1 MKYIKFILV
10 HVLLDIFF
18 LVAMTYLYFRGASG
32 SLLLR
37 NLPLWFICA
46 FAIFVCVKNVKFKGL
61 FEAIGE
67 CALFIGM
74 FMWYQYATAH
84 DYDVL
89 ASSMPF
95 MKFVRSVILVICFF
109 LILDIIKSYL
119 MSFIKS
125 AQIFYLAQD
134 EDITI
139 LDSFFGAVK
148 RFKFTFAIPIFN
160 TIIRSCIGE
169 VLQFIQNHSKKK
181 DDEDTAEKDDN
192 GFLELLGD
200 IGDSGLGKL
209 TKKALKLYTSYAD
222 ECVQLYCYRHP
233 EQSMFKSTLQALSIF
248 FKNCIQIIKAMSAI
262 VILQVIIKIVLGVCA
277 IAVIISYHAFSF
289 SQMLI
294 VYLMVKILDFV
305 IADAV
310 IEPLMLQKILLAFNK
325 FSYEDDSFEAI
336 LSKFPVLNKIK
347 KLQGIAEPDDLEQPM
362 ENTPEDQLD
371 ETTKQGEMGDQEDE
385 SHRNTEERKK
395 ESYL

>member
-181 DDEDTAEKDDN
+181 DDEDTAKKDDN

-294 VYLMVKILDFV
+294 VYLMIKILDFV

-325 FSYEDDSFEAI
+325 FSYEYDSFEAI

>member
-262 VILQVIIKIVLGVCA
+262 VILQVIIKIVLGICA

-347 KLQGIAEPDDLEQPM
+347 KLQGIAEPDDLEQTT
-362 ENTPEDQLD
+362 ENIPEGQLD
-371 ETTKQGEMGDQEDE
+371 ETTKQGEMRDQEDE

>member
-294 VYLMVKILDFV
+294 VYLMIKILDFV

-325 FSYEDDSFEAI
+325 FSYEYDSFEAI

>member
-46 FAIFVCVKNVKFKGL
+46 FAIFVCVKNVKYKGL

-74 FMWYQYATAH
+74 FMWYQYATTH

-95 MKFVRSVILVICFF
+95 MKFARSVILVICFF

-192 GFLELLGD
+192 GFMELLGD

-262 VILQVIIKIVLGVCA
+262 VILQVIIKIVLGICA

-294 VYLMVKILDFV
+294 VYLMIKILDFV

-325 FSYEDDSFEAI
+325 FSYEYDSFEAI

-347 KLQGIAEPDDLEQPM
+347 KLQGIAEPDDLEQTM
-362 ENTPEDQLD
+362 ENTPEGQLD

>member
-61 FEAIGE
+61 FETIGE

-262 VILQVIIKIVLGVCA
+262 VILQVIIKIVLGICA

-347 KLQGIAEPDDLEQPM
+347 KLQGIAEPDDLEQTT
-362 ENTPEDQLD
+362 ENIPEGQLD

>member
-1 MKYIKFILV
+1 
-10 HVLLDIFF
+10 
-18 LVAMTYLYFRGASG
+18 
-32 SLLLR
+32 
-37 NLPLWFICA
+37 
-46 FAIFVCVKNVKFKGL
+46 
-61 FEAIGE
+61 
-67 CALFIGM
+67 
-74 FMWYQYATAH
+74 MWYQYATAH

-95 MKFVRSVILVICFF
+95 MKFARSVILVICFF

-181 DDEDTAEKDDN
+181 DDEDTVEKDDN
-192 GFLELLGD
+192 GFMELLGD

-262 VILQVIIKIVLGVCA
+262 VILQVIIKIVLGICA

-294 VYLMVKILDFV
+294 VYLMIKILDFV

-310 IEPLMLQKILLAFNK
+310 IEPLMLQKIL
-325 FSYEDDSFEAI
+325 EAI
-336 LSKFPVLNKIK
+336 LLKFPVLNKIK
-347 KLQGIAEPDDLEQPM
+347 KLQSIAEPDDLEQTM
-362 ENTPEDQLD
+362 ENTPEGQLD
-371 ETTKQGEMGDQEDE
+371 ETTKQGDMGDQEDE

-395 ESYL
+395 EPYL

>member
-46 FAIFVCVKNVKFKGL
+46 FAIFVCVKNVKYKGL
-61 FEAIGE
+61 FEVIGE

-192 GFLELLGD
+192 GFMGLLGD

-262 VILQVIIKIVLGVCA
+262 VILQVIIKIVLGICA

-294 VYLMVKILDFV
+294 VYLMIKILDFV

-325 FSYEDDSFEAI
+325 FSYEYDSFEAI

-347 KLQGIAEPDDLEQPM
+347 KLQGIAEPDDLEQTM
-362 ENTPEDQLD
+362 ENTPEGQLD

>member
-262 VILQVIIKIVLGVCA
+262 VILQVIIKIVLGICT

-347 KLQGIAEPDDLEQPM
+347 KLQGIAEPDDLEQTM
-362 ENTPEDQLD
+362 ENTPEGQLD
-371 ETTKQGEMGDQEDE
+371 ETTEQGEMGDQEDE

>member
-192 GFLELLGD
+192 GFMELLGD

-262 VILQVIIKIVLGVCA
+262 VILQVIIKIVLGICA

-294 VYLMVKILDFV
+294 VYLMIKILDFV

-325 FSYEDDSFEAI
+325 FSYEYDSFEAI

-347 KLQGIAEPDDLEQPM
+347 KLQGIAEPDDLEQTM
-362 ENTPEDQLD
+362 ENTPEGQLD
-371 ETTKQGEMGDQEDE
+371 ETTKQGEMRDQEDE

-395 ESYL
+395 EPYL

>member
-1 MKYIKFILV
+1 
-10 HVLLDIFF
+10 
-18 LVAMTYLYFRGASG
+18 
-32 SLLLR
+32 
-37 NLPLWFICA
+37 
-46 FAIFVCVKNVKFKGL
+46 
-61 FEAIGE
+61 
-67 CALFIGM
+67 
-74 FMWYQYATAH
+74 
-84 DYDVL
+84 
-89 ASSMPF
+89 
-95 MKFVRSVILVICFF
+95 
-109 LILDIIKSYL
+109 

-192 GFLELLGD
+192 GFMELLGD

-209 TKKALKLYTSYAD
+209 TKKALKLYTSYAA

-294 VYLMVKILDFV
+294 VYLMIKILDFV

-325 FSYEDDSFEAI
+325 FSYEYDSFEAI

>member
-192 GFLELLGD
+192 GFMELLGD

-262 VILQVIIKIVLGVCA
+262 VILQVIIKIVLGICA

-294 VYLMVKILDFV
+294 VYLMIKILDFV

-325 FSYEDDSFEAI
+325 FSYEYDSFEAI

-347 KLQGIAEPDDLEQPM
+347 KLQGIAEPDDLEQTT
-362 ENTPEDQLD
+362 ENTPEGQLD
-371 ETTKQGEMGDQEDE
+371 ETTKQGEMRDQEDE

>member
-46 FAIFVCVKNVKFKGL
+46 FAIFVCVKNVKFNGL

-262 VILQVIIKIVLGVCA
+262 VILQVIIKIVLGICT

-347 KLQGIAEPDDLEQPM
+347 KLQGIAEPDDLEQTM
-362 ENTPEDQLD
+362 ENTPEGQLD
-371 ETTKQGEMGDQEDE
+371 ETTEQGEMGDQEDE

>member
-192 GFLELLGD
+192 GFMELLGD

-262 VILQVIIKIVLGVCA
+262 VILQVIIKIVLGICA

-294 VYLMVKILDFV
+294 VYLMIKILDFV

-325 FSYEDDSFEAI
+325 FSYEYDSFEAI

-347 KLQGIAEPDDLEQPM
+347 KLQGIAEPDDLEQTM
-362 ENTPEDQLD
+362 ENTPEGQLD
-371 ETTKQGEMGDQEDE
+371 ETTKQGEMRDQEDE

-395 ESYL
+395 ELYL

>member
-46 FAIFVCVKNVKFKGL
+46 FAIFVCVKNVKYKGL

-181 DDEDTAEKDDN
+181 EDEDTAEKDDN
-192 GFLELLGD
+192 GFMELLGD

>member
-262 VILQVIIKIVLGVCA
+262 VILQVIIKIVLGICA

-289 SQMLI
+289 NQMLI

-347 KLQGIAEPDDLEQPM
+347 KLQGIAEPDDLEQTT
-362 ENTPEDQLD
+362 ENIPEGQLD

>member
-192 GFLELLGD
+192 GFMELLGD

-262 VILQVIIKIVLGVCA
+262 VILQVIIKIVLGICA

-294 VYLMVKILDFV
+294 VYLMIKILDFV

-325 FSYEDDSFEAI
+325 FSYEYDSFEAI

-347 KLQGIAEPDDLEQPM
+347 KLQSIAEPDDLEQTM
-362 ENTPEDQLD
+362 ENTPEGQLD
-371 ETTKQGEMGDQEDE
+371 ETTKQGDMGDQEDE

-395 ESYL
+395 EPYL

>member
-262 VILQVIIKIVLGVCA
+262 VILQVIIKIVLGICA

-347 KLQGIAEPDDLEQPM
+347 KLQGIAEPDDLEQTM
-362 ENTPEDQLD
+362 ENTPEGQLD
-371 ETTKQGEMGDQEDE
+371 ETTEQGEMGDQEDE

>member
-18 LVAMTYLYFRGASG
+18 LVAMTYLYFKGASG

-46 FAIFVCVKNVKFKGL
+46 FAIFVCVKNVKYKGL

-169 VLQFIQNHSKKK
+169 VLQFIQSHSKKK
-181 DDEDTAEKDDN
+181 DDEETTENDDN
-192 GFLELLGD
+192 GFMELLGD

-262 VILQVIIKIVLGVCA
+262 VILQVIIKIVLGICA

-347 KLQGIAEPDDLEQPM
+347 KLQGVAEPDDLEQTT
-362 ENTPEDQLD
+362 ENTSEDQLD
-371 ETTKQGEMGDQEDE
+371 ETTKQGETGDQEDE
-385 SHRNTEERKK
+385 SYRNTEERKK

>member
-46 FAIFVCVKNVKFKGL
+46 FAIFVCVKNVKYKGL

-95 MKFVRSVILVICFF
+95 MKFARSVILVICFF

-192 GFLELLGD
+192 GFMELLGD

-262 VILQVIIKIVLGVCA
+262 VILQVIIKIVLGICA

-289 SQMLI
+289 RQMLI
-294 VYLMVKILDFV
+294 VYLMIKILDFV

-325 FSYEDDSFEAI
+325 FSYEYDSFEAI

-347 KLQGIAEPDDLEQPM
+347 KLQGIAEPDDLEQTM
-362 ENTPEDQLD
+362 ENTPEGQLD

>member
-61 FEAIGE
+61 FEAFGE

-125 AQIFYLAQD
+125 AQIFYLSQD

-192 GFLELLGD
+192 GFMELLGD

-262 VILQVIIKIVLGVCA
+262 VILQVIIKIVLGICA

-294 VYLMVKILDFV
+294 VYLMIKILDFV

-325 FSYEDDSFEAI
+325 FSYEYDSFEAI

-347 KLQGIAEPDDLEQPM
+347 KLQGIAEPDDLEQTM
-362 ENTPEDQLD
+362 ENTPEGQLD
-371 ETTKQGEMGDQEDE
+371 ETTKQGEMRDQEDE

>member
-84 DYDVL
+84 DYDML

-262 VILQVIIKIVLGVCA
+262 VILQVIIKIVLGICA

-347 KLQGIAEPDDLEQPM
+347 KLQGIAEPDDLEQTT
-362 ENTPEDQLD
+362 ENIPEGQLN

>member
-262 VILQVIIKIVLGVCA
+262 VILQIIIKIVLGICA

-347 KLQGIAEPDDLEQPM
+347 KLQGIAEPDDLEQTM
-362 ENTPEDQLD
+362 ENIPEGQLD

>member
-148 RFKFTFAIPIFN
+148 RFKFTFAIPVFN

-169 VLQFIQNHSKKK
+169 VLQFIQNHSKKN

-262 VILQVIIKIVLGVCA
+262 VILQIIIKIVLGICA

-347 KLQGIAEPDDLEQPM
+347 KLQGIAEPDDLEQTM
-362 ENTPEDQLD
+362 ENIPEGQLD

>member
-192 GFLELLGD
+192 GFMELLGD

-262 VILQVIIKIVLGVCA
+262 VILQVIIKIVLGICA

-294 VYLMVKILDFV
+294 VYLMIKILDFV

-325 FSYEDDSFEAI
+325 FSYEYDSFEAI

-347 KLQGIAEPDDLEQPM
+347 KLQGIAEPDDLEQTM
-362 ENTPEDQLD
+362 ENTPEGQLD
-371 ETTKQGEMGDQEDE
+371 ETTKQGEMRDQEDE

>member
-46 FAIFVCVKNVKFKGL
+46 FAIFVCVKNVKYKGL

-95 MKFVRSVILVICFF
+95 MKFARSVILVICFF

-181 DDEDTAEKDDN
+181 EDEDTAEKDDN
-192 GFLELLGD
+192 GFMELLGD

-262 VILQVIIKIVLGVCA
+262 VILQVIIKIVLGICA

-325 FSYEDDSFEAI
+325 FSYEYDSFEAI

-347 KLQGIAEPDDLEQPM
+347 KLQGIAEPDDLEQTM
-362 ENTPEDQLD
+362 ENTPEGQLD
-371 ETTKQGEMGDQEDE
+371 ETTKQGEMRDQEDE

>member
-262 VILQVIIKIVLGVCA
+262 VILQVIIKIVLGICA

-310 IEPLMLQKILLAFNK
+310 IEPLMLQKILLTFNK

-347 KLQGIAEPDDLEQPM
+347 KLQGIAEPDDLEQTT
-362 ENTPEDQLD
+362 ENIPEGQLD

>member
-192 GFLELLGD
+192 GFMELLGD

-262 VILQVIIKIVLGVCA
+262 VILQVIIKIVLGICA

-294 VYLMVKILDFV
+294 VYLMIKILDFV

-325 FSYEDDSFEAI
+325 FSYEYDSFEAI

-347 KLQGIAEPDDLEQPM
+347 KLQSIAEPDDLEQTM
-362 ENTPEDQLD
+362 ENTSEGQLD
-371 ETTKQGEMGDQEDE
+371 ETTEQGEMGDQEDE

>member
-18 LVAMTYLYFRGASG
+18 LVAMTYLYFKGASG

-46 FAIFVCVKNVKFKGL
+46 FAVFVCVKNVKYKGL

-192 GFLELLGD
+192 GFMELLGD

-347 KLQGIAEPDDLEQPM
+347 KLQGIAEPDDLEQTM
-362 ENTPEDQLD
+362 ENIPEGQLD

>member
-46 FAIFVCVKNVKFKGL
+46 FAIFVCVKNVKYKGL

-192 GFLELLGD
+192 GFMELLGD

-262 VILQVIIKIVLGVCA
+262 VILQVIIKIVLGICA

-294 VYLMVKILDFV
+294 VYLMIKILDFV

-325 FSYEDDSFEAI
+325 FSYEYDSFEAI

-347 KLQGIAEPDDLEQPM
+347 KLQSIAEPDDLEQTM
-362 ENTPEDQLD
+362 ENTPEGQLD
-371 ETTKQGEMGDQEDE
+371 ETTEQGEMGDQEDE

>member
-125 AQIFYLAQD
+125 AQIFYLSQD

-192 GFLELLGD
+192 GFMELLGD

-262 VILQVIIKIVLGVCA
+262 VILQVIIKIVLGICA

-294 VYLMVKILDFV
+294 VYLMIKILDFV

-325 FSYEDDSFEAI
+325 FSYEYDSFEAI

-347 KLQGIAEPDDLEQPM
+347 KLQGIAEPDDLEQTM
-362 ENTPEDQLD
+362 ENTPEGQLD
-371 ETTKQGEMGDQEDE
+371 ETTKQGEMRDQEDE

>member
-160 TIIRSCIGE
+160 IIIRSCIGE

-192 GFLELLGD
+192 GFMELLGD

-294 VYLMVKILDFV
+294 VYLMIKILDFV

-325 FSYEDDSFEAI
+325 FSYEYDSFEAI

>member
-46 FAIFVCVKNVKFKGL
+46 FAIFVCVKNVKYKGL
-61 FEAIGE
+61 FEAVGE

-192 GFLELLGD
+192 GFMELLGD

-209 TKKALKLYTSYAD
+209 AKKALKLYTSYAD

-294 VYLMVKILDFV
+294 VYLMIKILDFV

-325 FSYEDDSFEAI
+325 FSYEYDSFEAI

>member
-18 LVAMTYLYFRGASG
+18 LVAMTYLYFKGASG

-46 FAIFVCVKNVKFKGL
+46 FAVFVCVKNVKYKGL

-134 EDITI
+134 EDVTI

-169 VLQFIQNHSKKK
+169 VLQFIQSHSKKK
-181 DDEDTAEKDDN
+181 DDEETTEKDEN
-192 GFLELLGD
+192 GFMELLGD

-262 VILQVIIKIVLGVCA
+262 VILQVIIKIVLGICA

-347 KLQGIAEPDDLEQPM
+347 KLQGIAEPDDLEQTM

-371 ETTKQGEMGDQEDE
+371 ETTKQGEIGDQEDE
-385 SHRNTEERKK
+385 SYRNTEERKK

>member
-46 FAIFVCVKNVKFKGL
+46 FAIFVCVKNVKYKGL

-192 GFLELLGD
+192 GFMELLGD

-294 VYLMVKILDFV
+294 VYLMIKILDFV

-325 FSYEDDSFEAI
+325 FSYEYDSFEAI

-371 ETTKQGEMGDQEDE
+371 ETTKQGDMGDQEDE

-395 ESYL
+395 EPYL

>member
-46 FAIFVCVKNVKFKGL
+46 FAIFVCVKNVKYKGL

-95 MKFVRSVILVICFF
+95 MKFARSVILVICFF

-192 GFLELLGD
+192 GFMELLGD

-262 VILQVIIKIVLGVCA
+262 VILQVIIKIVLGICA

-294 VYLMVKILDFV
+294 VYLMIKILDFV

-325 FSYEDDSFEAI
+325 FSYGYDSFEAI

-347 KLQGIAEPDDLEQPM
+347 KLQGIAEPDDLEQTM
-362 ENTPEDQLD
+362 ENTPEGQLD

>member
-18 LVAMTYLYFRGASG
+18 LVAMTYLYFSG

-46 FAIFVCVKNVKFKGL
+46 FAIFVCVKNVKYKGL

-192 GFLELLGD
+192 GFMELLGD

-294 VYLMVKILDFV
+294 VYLMIKILDFV

-325 FSYEDDSFEAI
+325 FSYEYDSFEAI

>member
-46 FAIFVCVKNVKFKGL
+46 FAIFVCVKNVKYKGL

-192 GFLELLGD
+192 GFMELLGD

-262 VILQVIIKIVLGVCA
+262 VILQVIIKIVLGVCT

-294 VYLMVKILDFV
+294 VYLMIKILDFV

-325 FSYEDDSFEAI
+325 FSYEYDSFEAI

>member
-84 DYDVL
+84 DYDVF

-169 VLQFIQNHSKKK
+169 VLQFIQNLSKKK

-262 VILQVIIKIVLGVCA
+262 VILQIIIKIVLGICA

-325 FSYEDDSFEAI
+325 FSYDDDSFEAI

-347 KLQGIAEPDDLEQPM
+347 KLQGIAEPDDLEQTM
-362 ENTPEDQLD
+362 ENIPEGQLD

>member
-262 VILQVIIKIVLGVCA
+262 VILQVIIKIVLGICA

-347 KLQGIAEPDDLEQPM
+347 KLQGIAEPDDLEQTT
-362 ENTPEDQLD
+362 ENTPEGQLD
-371 ETTKQGEMGDQEDE
+371 ETTEQGEMGDQEDE